1 MEAVEPQA
9 RPAQSEVDES
19 RRAHRQDV
27 LLAAVLSVAALA
39 TAWCAYQATLWG
51 GEMARD
57 FNRGGALRSDAMRLS
72 LESGQ
77 LTLADVTIA
86 TEWLSA
92 ELNGNQALAGELR
105 SRMSPELD
113 AAMDDWLGDWKQGDA
128 IPSGGPF
135 QPGRY
140 VARGSETVLERE
152 QQAEAFLVRGREA
165 NRHADNYVLTGV
177 LFALVLVFVGLS
189 SRVANATVASRMVY
203 GTATLAVL
211 GVLLLLL
218 QPQRFSI

>member
-1 MEAVEPQA
+1 MEATEPQA
-9 RPAQSEVDES
+9 RPAQPEVDEG
-19 RRAHRQDV
+19 RRARQDV
-27 LLAAVLSVAALA
+27 LLAAVLSIAALA

-57 FNRGGALRSDAMRLS
+57 FNRAGALRSDAMRLS

-77 LTLADVTIA
+77 LALADVTIA

-113 AAMDDWLGDWKQGDA
+113 AAMDDWLGGWQPGDA

-135 QPGRY
+135 QAGRY

-152 QQAEAFLVRGREA
+152 QQAESLLVQGREA

-177 LFALVLVFVGLS
+177 LFALVLVFAGLS
-189 SRVANATVASRMVY
+189 SRVVSPSTAARMVY
-203 GTATLAVL
+203 CTAALAIL
-211 GVLLLLL
+211 GIILLLV